1 MVVRKRSM
9 SNPYKAAVKQ
19 LETAAKILKLD
30 KKLVKQLSVPNRVI
44 QKELIVEMDDGKKK
58 TFQAFRSQHN
68 NARGPYK
75 GGIRFHPNVS
85 LDEVKALSMWM
96 TWKCAMVGIP
106 FGGGKGG
113 VIVDPKQLS
122 EGELERL
129 SRAYAR
135 VFAPYIGP
143 KVDVPAPDV
152 NTTPQIMSWMTKE
165 YEQWIIDNGPHFA
178 KASRGKLRATFT
190 GKPVDEG
197 GSLGRTEAT
206 GLGGVEVL
214 KHLAKSLKLNA
225 KSTTVA
231 VQGFGNVGYY
241 FAHFAHQAG
250 FKVVAVS
257 DSQGAVY
264 VPDGLDPET
273 TLKCKQEKGQI
284 AGCYCVG
291 SVCDVRNGRQVSNDE
306 ILRLPVD
313 ILVPAALEGVV
324 DAVVARKLK
333 VKAIVEMANGPV
345 TPEAD
350 KVLSQRGILSV
361 PDVLANSGGVTVSYF
376 EWKQNLSG
384 EKWTKQ
390 RVFRELKD
398 VLAGAFDSMWRMH
411 ETKQVD
417 LRTAAYLLAVDR
429 VARAAL

>member
-1 MVVRKRSM
+1 M

-19 LETAAKILKLD
+19 LQVAGEKLGLS
-30 KKLVKQLSVPNRVI
+30 KSMLRKLSRPDRVI
-44 QKELIVEMDDGKKK
+44 KKEIEIELDSGRRKKFK
-58 TFQAFRSQHN
+58 AFRSQHN

-75 GGIRFHPNVS
+75 GGIRFHAQVS

-96 TWKCAMVGIP
+96 TWKCAMAGIP

-135 VFAPYIGP
+135 AFAPYIGP

-152 NTTPQIMSWMTKE
+152 NTTPQIMSWMADEYKKWRMENEEWRMTKKE
-165 YEQWIIDNGPHFA
+165 KDEL
-178 KASRGKLRATFT
+178 KATFT
-190 GKPVDEG
+190 GKPVSEG

-206 GLGGVEVL
+206 GLGGVEIL
-214 KHLAKSLKLNA
+214 KHLAKRLNLKPEN
-225 KSTTVA
+225 TTVA

-241 FAHFAHQAG
+241 FAHFAHKAG

-264 VPDGLDPET
+264 VPNGLDPET
-273 TLKCKQEKGQI
+273 TLKCKQEKGQV

-291 SVCDVRNGRQVSNDE
+291 SVCDVRHGRRISNE
-306 ILRLPVD
+306 EVLMLPVD
-313 ILVPAALEGVV
+313 ILVPAALEGVIN
-324 DAVVARKLK
+324 ANVARKLK
-333 VKAIVEMANGPV
+333 AKAIVEMANGPV

-350 KVLSQRGILSV
+350 KILADRGILSV

-384 EKWTKQ
+384 QEWTKKKA
-390 RVFRELKD
+390 FNELKKTMQK
-398 VLAGAFDSMWRMH
+398 AFDFVWKMH
-411 ETKQVD
+411 QDKNVD
-417 LRTAAYLLAVDR
+417 LRTAAYLVAVKR
-429 VARAAL
+429 VADAMGRK